1 VDEPDSS
8 TVTQVLAADTTAQ
21 VPPVQNCREMAPA
34 LNGSLPTEIFT
45 SDPWVLFNHDYR
57 LEHPVVLVC
66 TSLSQKSS
74 IKHPE
79 L

>member
-1 VDEPDSS
+1 MSLL
-8 TVTQVLAADTTAQ
+8 TAADITAQ
-21 VPPVQNCREMAPA
+21 IPPVQNRREMAPA
-34 LNGSLPTEIFT
+34 LDGSLPTEIFN

-66 TSLSQKSS
+66 ASLSQKSRT
-74 IKHPE
+74 KHPE

>member
-1 VDEPDSS
+1 MDELDSS
-8 TVTQVLAADTTAQ
+8 TATQILAADTTAQ
-21 VPPVQNCREMAPA
+21 VPPVQSCREMAPA
-34 LNGSLPTEIFT
+34 LNGSLPTEIFN

-66 TSLSQKSS
+66 ASLSQKSS